1 LPPVLHA
8 LTIVFAAV
16 EEGEES
22 SKTLF
27 YLAGGLLAV
36 FAVLI
41 SALGLSRI
49 GSFPSS
55 KGQAR
60 GVIGLAGIL
69 VVTAMAAAI
78 ITA

>member
-8 LTIVFAAV
+8 LIVFAST
-16 EEGEES
+16 EGGES

-27 YLAGGLLAV
+27 YLAGGILAV
-36 FAVLI
+36 FAVAI
-41 SALGLSRI
+41 SAI
-49 GSFPSS
+49 GIRGIASFPAS

-60 GVIGLAGIL
+60 GVIGLAALL
-69 VVTAMAAAI
+69 VLFAAASAI